1 MAFSVWPMT
10 IRVFGGVN
18 WQNFTLPFSNTLNP
32 CYPTIDHYIKDNSEY
47 FEIWTDVKQ
56 FRLTPQQPKWEGG
69 DILFPARAP
78 LLAEFNA
85 TTKKVSDPRTQKA
98 LSLPGRFNFELNQRK
113 KL

>member
-47 FEIWTDVKQ
+47 LESE
-56 FRLTPQQPKWEGG
+56 RM
-69 DILFPARAP
+69 
-78 LLAEFNA
+78 
-85 TTKKVSDPRTQKA
+85 
-98 LSLPGRFNFELNQRK
+98 
-113 KL
+113 